1 MLESVVPIG
10 IFFDLRVGA
19 GCGAMFA
26 SFSFNLL
33 VFCHK
38 EGKYGFYEAR
48 DMIEERIGRKLG
60 CECELLKS

>member
-1 MLESVVPIG
+1 
-10 IFFDLRVGA
+10 
-19 GCGAMFA
+19 MFA
-26 SFSFNLL
+26 TFSFNLL